1 MPTHSRTT
9 AEERARHRA
18 RIYAKHPELKKR
30 HEDYQDER
38 MFTFELNEEIHKF
51 LAPFGIVLYI
61 AIPLFWIAFFITS
74 AKGDR
79 SGVSTFPLKEP
90 AKIEIAK
97 ANSVYEFQ
105 LKQLFPYGTAPVYSE
120 LEIEI
125 LDKNY
130 DHVYSFYKDLWQERH
145 PDESGGLKIYNDLEM
160 TFQLEFPEKGTYM
173 VRAISHNGNTTEVI
187 GKVARV
193 YIGNLYL
200 LTFTII
206 ISVFGGILLLLNKLV
221 GTPWQMLETLKKGTD
236 TKKRA
241 VIFASVLGVIFL
253 AIIIINLTNYGYPK
267 PGQIPTPFFGSDQ
280 IIYLG

>member
-18 RIYAKHPELKKR
+18 RIYEKHPELKKR

-38 MFTFELNEEIHKF
+38 VFTFELNQKIHEYLTPYA
-51 LAPFGIVLYI
+51 LALYI
-61 AIPLFWIAFFITS
+61 AIPLLWLTFLFAS

-79 SGVSTFPLKEP
+79 SGISVLPLQKP
-90 AKIEIAK
+90 AEIEVAA

-105 LKQLFPYGTAPVYSE
+105 LKQLFSPGIAPVYSE

-145 PDESGGLKIYNDLEM
+145 PGESGGLKIYNDLEM

-173 VRAISHNGNTTEVI
+173 IKAISHNGNKGEII
-187 GKVARV
+187 GNYARV
-193 YIGNLYL
+193 YLGNLYL

-241 VIFASVLGVIFL
+241 VIFASVLGLILL
-253 AIIIINLTNYGYPK
+253 AIITINLTNYGYPK